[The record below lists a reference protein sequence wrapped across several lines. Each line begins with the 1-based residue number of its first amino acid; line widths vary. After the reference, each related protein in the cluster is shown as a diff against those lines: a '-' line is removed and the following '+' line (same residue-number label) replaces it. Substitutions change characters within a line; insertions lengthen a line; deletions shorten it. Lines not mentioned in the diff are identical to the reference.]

1 MKALGE
7 VVAERK
13 LRVDRVV
20 RVACPSRGTL
30 LASKRLDAYV
40 SILKWALELGGV
52 PVAPAIV
59 DFLGEVAQRRADPE
73 LLPGLAAQ
81 IPDSP
86 LVRWL
91 NAADQALPG
100 DLRVIAGDIE
110 GDSVVSWLK
119 TLLADAFYWT
129 DNDLVVQ
136 TRSMYGGAPRAA
148 GATFVFDQG
157 GRVSHFNYFRNE
169 RTAEAIVDALLH
181 EVPQGFRVI
190 GPLSWA
196 GESPTGFR
204 DAIRGAGAGV
214 QASDKPAV
222 FVLPGILGS
231 NLKVDGKRV
240 WLSWRLVN
248 GLGRLEYTTRRPDG
262 IEPDGAI
269 GLTYD
274 DLEDFLAQTHEVIEF
289 AYDWRRPLEEEAQRL
304 AQSVEAAL
312 AARERSGQPVRFV
325 AHSMGGLLART
336 LQLERPDVWERAM
349 AHADARL
356 LMLGTPNGGSWAPM
370 QVLSGDDTFGNA
382 LVAFGAPFQDSEAR
396 QLMASFPGFIQLQ
409 AALVEPTLALD
420 RHATWQKLADDD
432 LARVR
437 AFNSWH
443 RSEIQIN
450 AYKWGVPPQDVID
463 SAVALRKRLD
473 EQRDNGLE
481 PFKRNTVLVVGKA
494 RFTPDGYAIGDA
506 GLEYLDARE
515 AGDGRVTLDSARL
528 PGVRTWQIDCEH
540 GSLPAQKR
548 AFAAYLELLVKGSTL
563 LLPPLADAAPTRG
576 TAADAHVRSRPSRA
590 RRQSQPPESVRNL
603 LAADD
608 APSTAAR
615 ASPGTALKVSV
626 INGDLMFVRQPLML
640 GHYTS
645 TRLTGTER
653 VVDNLLGGAMSA
665 SLGAGLY
672 PDEPGTHQVF
682 VNTGVNRDN
691 PLQLPR
697 PEAAIVVGLGAEG
710 KLFATDLV
718 RTVRQA
724 ALAWSQRLTEMPG
737 GAPGTFELASTLIG
751 SGGTG
756 ISAGQAAQLIAQGVH
771 EANKRMAGRGW
782 PVVSHLL
789 FIELYL
795 DRASDVWRALQVP
808 AAAAPGEL
816 VVTEAVTPG
825 PGALPRLLDSGYRG
839 ADYDF
844 MSALTEQGKSGEAR
858 IVYTLDTK
866 RARSE
871 VRAQATQSRLLRQ
884 LLAGTTHRP
893 SGDTPQ
899 VGRTLFKLLMPIEM
913 EPFLGGTTEM
923 QIEVDGGTAGI
934 AWEMLENETT
944 GGSDP
949 RPWAIRT
956 KLLRKLRTV
965 DFRGQVVDASA
976 DASILVIGEPACGP
990 DYPRLPGARDEALAV
1005 EQCLSAALGADRIT
1019 ALISPDDAGQVGA
1032 NAQTIIGA
1040 LLGRDWRIVHVAGHG
1055 APPEKIGPA
1064 PKKAGDPP
1072 QQDGDPRGVVLSD
1085 GAFLGPRE
1093 VRSMRRVPELVFV
1106 NCCHLAARN
1115 EAQLLTQDGTDNVA
1129 LPDRPRFAA
1138 GVAEELIK
1146 IGVRCVI
1153 AAGWAVD
1160 DGAAGA
1166 FATRFYDAL
1175 LRGRRF
1181 IDAVA
1186 EARQDAWEMGG
1197 DTWAAY
1203 QCYGDPDWHFVVEA
1217 ADAQR
1222 PYTSFTGEFAGM
1234 ASSKS
1239 LVLALESLAVKSKF
1253 QSAPVVEQQARIR
1266 HLEAKFGPR
1275 WGDIGEVAEGF
1286 GRAWDEA
1293 GDRPAAIKWYTR
1305 GLTANDGTAS
1315 LKLLEQ
1321 LGNLRARQA
1330 WEAAEHAERAFARH
1344 AARPARGKASRK
1356 PKNAKAATAHRDKA
1370 VEERDAALD
1379 AARAEIVAA
1388 LDMLERLAT
1397 LQPTIERES
1406 LCGSAWKRMA
1416 MLEAMAK
1423 RTDAEAKAIANMK
1436 LRYGNAEQLARA
1448 SNDPQLFYPA
1458 LNRMA
1463 AELIVE
1469 GAKPGWRG
1477 FDSGATTDVT
1487 RNLAAKT
1494 RDDADFWSVVG
1505 LTELRLY
1512 QAIAERKLAAEL
1524 DTIVREYRDLHGR
1537 MDATT
1542 NWRTVLDQVR
1552 FVLEKYEVRATAR
1565 RAERGDGADEAAG
1578 GTGRV
1583 RHCALAR
1590 R

>member
-1 MKALGE
+1 MS
-7 VVAERK
+7 
-13 LRVDRVV
+13 VD
-20 RVACPSRGTL
+20 AN
-30 LASKRLDAYV
+30 SK
-40 SILKWALELGGV
+40 V
-52 PVAPAIV
+52 P
-59 DFLGEVAQRRADPE
+59 
-73 LLPGLAAQ
+73 
-81 IPDSP
+81 
-86 LVRWL
+86 
-91 NAADQALPG
+91 
-100 DLRVIAGDIE
+100 
-110 GDSVVSWLK
+110 
-119 TLLADAFYWT
+119 
-129 DNDLVVQ
+129 
-136 TRSMYGGAPRAA
+136 GAPPGISVRRCDHARAA
-148 GATFVFDQG
+148 
-157 GRVSHFNYFRNE
+157 
-169 RTAEAIVDALLH
+169 
-181 EVPQGFRVI
+181 
-190 GPLSWA
+190 W
-196 GESPTGFR
+196 
-204 DAIRGAGAGV
+204 
-214 QASDKPAV
+214 
-222 FVLPGILGS
+222 
-231 NLKVDGKRV
+231 
-240 WLSWRLVN
+240 
-248 GLGRLEYTTRRPDG
+248 
-262 IEPDGAI
+262 
-269 GLTYD
+269 
-274 DLEDFLAQTHEVIEF
+274 
-289 AYDWRRPLEEEAQRL
+289 
-304 AQSVEAAL
+304 
-312 AARERSGQPVRFV
+312 
-325 AHSMGGLLART
+325 
-336 LQLERPDVWERAM
+336 
-349 AHADARL
+349 
-356 LMLGTPNGGSWAPM
+356 
-370 QVLSGDDTFGNA
+370 
-382 LVAFGAPFQDSEAR
+382 
-396 QLMASFPGFIQLQ
+396 
-409 AALVEPTLALD
+409 
-420 RHATWQKLADDD
+420 
-432 LARVR
+432 
-437 AFNSWH
+437 
-443 RSEIQIN
+443 
-450 AYKWGVPPQDVID
+450 
-463 SAVALRKRLD
+463 
-473 EQRDNGLE
+473 
-481 PFKRNTVLVVGKA
+481 
-494 RFTPDGYAIGDA
+494 
-506 GLEYLDARE
+506 
-515 AGDGRVTLDSARL
+515 
-528 PGVRTWQIDCEH
+528 
-540 GSLPAQKR
+540 
-548 AFAAYLELLVKGSTL
+548 
-563 LLPPLADAAPTRG
+563 
-576 TAADAHVRSRPSRA
+576 
-590 RRQSQPPESVRNL
+590 
-603 LAADD
+603 
-608 APSTAAR
+608 
-615 ASPGTALKVSV
+615 
-626 INGDLMFVRQPLML
+626 
-640 GHYTS
+640 
-645 TRLTGTER
+645 
-653 VVDNLLGGAMSA
+653 
-665 SLGAGLY
+665 
-672 PDEPGTHQVF
+672 
-682 VNTGVNRDN
+682 
-691 PLQLPR
+691 
-697 PEAAIVVGLGAEG
+697 
-710 KLFATDLV
+710 

-724 ALAWSQRLTEMPG
+724 AIAWSQRLTEVAG
-737 GAPGTFELASTLIG
+737 GAPVAFELASTLIG

-771 EANKRMAGRGW
+771 EANKRLAGRGW
-782 PVVSHLL
+782 PVVSHLH

-816 VVTEAVTPG
+816 VVTESVTPG

-844 MSALTEQGKSGEAR
+844 MSALTQQGKSGEAR

-884 LLAGTTHRP
+884 LLAGTTNRP
-893 SGDTPQ
+893 SADAPQ
-899 VGRTLFKLLMPIEM
+899 IGRTLFKLLMPIEM

-934 AWEMLENETT
+934 AWEMLENETS
-944 GGSDP
+944 GGSDA

-976 DASILVIGEPACGP
+976 DASVLVIGEPAC

-1005 EQCLSAALGADRIT
+1005 ERCLSAALGADRIT
-1019 ALISPDDAGQVGA
+1019 ALISPDEAGQVGA
-1032 NAQTIIGA
+1032 DAQTIIGA

-1055 APPEKIGPA
+1055 APPEEIGPV

-1115 EAQLLTQDGTDNVA
+1115 AAQLLTSDGTDNA
-1129 LPDRPRFAA
+1129 AQPDRPRFAA
-1138 GVAEELIK
+1138 SVAEELIK

-1203 QCYGDPDWHFVVEA
+1203 QCYGDPDWRFVVEA

-1239 LVLALESLAVKSKF
+1239 LVLALESLAIKSKF
-1253 QSAPVVEQQARIR
+1253 QRVAPLEQQARIR
-1266 HLEAKFGPR
+1266 HLEAKFAKR

-1305 GLTANDGTAS
+1305 GLSANDGTAS

-1330 WEAAEHAERAFARH
+1330 WETAEHAERAFARH
-1344 AARPARGKASRK
+1344 AARPARGKPSRK
-1356 PKNAKAATAHRDKA
+1356 PKNGKAAAPHRDKA
-1370 VEERDAALD
+1370 VEARDAALD

-1388 LDMLERLAT
+1388 LGMLEQLAK

-1423 RTDAEAKAIANMK
+1423 RAGAEAKAIANMK

-1463 AELIVE
+1463 AELIVD
-1469 GAKPGWRG
+1469 GAKRGWRG
-1477 FDSGATTDVT
+1477 FDPAATTDLI

-1512 QAIAERKLAAEL
+1512 QAIAERTLAVHL
-1524 DTIVREYRDLHGR
+1524 DAITREYGDLHGR

-1542 NWRTVLDQVR
+1542 NWRTVRDQVR
-1552 FVLEKYEVRATAR
+1552 FVLEKYAVRATAP
-1565 RAERGDGADEAAG
+1565 ERSAA
-1578 GTGRV
+1578 TALIK
-1583 RHCALAR
+1583 HLEELAR
-1590 R
+1590 AR